1 MKYSKLLLS
10 LALGIGIFSSCQKDS
25 DNILV
30 APQSTQTSTNALNS
44 EQDALNLI
52 ASGLLKASQKDNLFA
67 PSLSRLSQEKFDGDF
82 DYLAVK
88 LYDGSELR
96 SSEQGVSSLMRESL
110 IEVIGE
116 NAGKIIKE
124 IAQKYP
130 LINIYTPFE
139 ENDFLSAKDFL
150 IVVDNISGKDGEG
163 YLLSA
168 YNKKGELVRLSS
180 SEEPTIPYIVVGRN
194 ERVEV
199 VTNNTLRSLKSP
211 EMVYHKNETYSFLLK
226 NNRLSNI
233 TCKGDKLRSS
243 LLDDDL
249 VWDDLDLDLGTY
261 RSPDEKYRYDYISQ
275 AEFMSKTALQR
286 VENWSRGQP
295 EVILTIYYDS
305 VLSDLPETQIYSDKY
320 KLTFDLG
327 EDGWYS
333 GSRSWLKKGKFTV
346 RTNTTG
352 WYLAR
357 WNTIAKP
364 TQMRY
369 YFIEEDGDFVIN
381 LKYKD
386 FGVENID
393 LSGHAEL
400 IGETIVDYKDSLP
413 REYPLGN
420 TFKFTLDLR
429 L

>member
-199 VTNNTLRSLKSP
+199 AKNNSIRALKSA
-211 EMVYHKNETYSFLLK
+211 ETTYHKNETHSFILK
-226 NNRLSNI
+226 NGFSNI
-233 TCKGDKLRSS
+233 LNEENKLRSS
-243 LLDDDL
+243 LLDDDID
-249 VWDDLDLDLGTY
+249 WSDFDIDFGTY
-261 RSPDEKYRYDYISQ
+261 RSPEDKDSYDYISQ
-275 AEFMSKTALQR
+275 AEFMSKSALQR
-286 VENWSRGQP
+286 VESWSRGQP
-295 EVILTIYYDS
+295 EVVLTIYYDS
-305 VLSDLPETQIYSDKY
+305 VGSKNPETQIYSDKY
-320 KLTFDLG
+320 KLNIDLG
-327 EDGWYS
+327 ENGWYS
-333 GSRSWLKKGKFTV
+333 GSRSWLKPGKFTV

-352 WYLAR
+352 WYITR
-357 WNTIAKP
+357 WNIVANP

-369 YFIEEDGDFVIN
+369 YFVEEDGNFD
-381 LKYKD
+381 LKLSYK
-386 FGVENID
+386 GLAIEVN
-393 LSGHAEL
+393 LSGAADF

-413 REYPLGN
+413 REYPIGN

-429 L
+429 FK